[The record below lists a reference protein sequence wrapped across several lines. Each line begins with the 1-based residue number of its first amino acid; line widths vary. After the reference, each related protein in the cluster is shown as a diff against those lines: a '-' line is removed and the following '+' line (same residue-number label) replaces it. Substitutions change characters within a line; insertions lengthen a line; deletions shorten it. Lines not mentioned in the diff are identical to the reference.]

1 MAGGVESYSWAVS
14 RAFTRICKQV
24 ALLTASTSGDLPT
37 EKTQLKRI
45 TCLRGRSQ
53 FLLLLRFVMQLLLR
67 RIKGDKFDVIHA
79 TTRRMALPARLVFP
93 TSKLVITIHGSE
105 ILVTSAVLKNSCA
118 GSSAEL
124 TCWCVSGYT
133 ENLLREV
140 VSPLS
145 VRTLINYNGISS
157 ARASPKSKKNGPNL
171 KSH

>member
-14 RAFTRICKQV
+14 LAFTRLCKQV

-79 TTRRMALPARLVFP
+79 TTWRMALPA
-93 TSKLVITIHGSE
+93 
-105 ILVTSAVLKNSCA
+105 
-118 GSSAEL
+118 SSF
-124 TCWCVSGYT
+124 S
-133 ENLLREV
+133 R
-140 VSPLS
+140 PLS
-145 VRTLINYNGISS
+145 L
-157 ARASPKSKKNGPNL
+157 
-171 KSH
+171 